1 MSFFSK
7 IKNPPMQLTNVLM
20 EKKMNFNKLSL
31 KKKIISTFVALIL
44 IFMLVLAFL
53 LNSQNKLGGMQDQG
67 AERFKAAQQISHTV
81 SEVAEVYSVSADA
94 VINHDLVQTK
104 KDLIE
109 IKNNM
114 AKSTAEIEKLADT
127 AEEKKWAE
135 EFKTNYIKYVDM
147 IEKDMVPELEKFDGI
162 NPKIREIDGKIDKI
176 REETLAP
183 LKLYLTSL
191 EKESAES
198 DKVFDST
205 FKEGIRVSIIASVIV
220 TLVALFFAFTLA
232 SNIGKILA
240 NIKEEITKAFQTIA
254 ENAEKVAAAAGN
266 LSEATTEQASAIQET
281 SASMEEMTSMIK
293 KTADSAT
300 ESTRLSRSSAQN
312 AIKGKETS
320 EHLMNSV
327 KEIETNNKQIMTE
340 VERGNVRIG
349 EIVTLINEIGN
360 KTKVIND
367 IVFQT
372 KLLSFN
378 ASVEAARAG
387 EQGKGFAVV
396 AEEVGNL
403 AQMSGK
409 AAQEISEMLD
419 DSTKKVQT
427 VIDETQRSVGAIL
440 SKGNA
445 VVLEGLS
452 VSGQNADILK
462 IIDSDV
468 KSVDAN
474 IMEISVASDEQARG
488 AEQVAQ
494 ALHQLDQTTQMNSN
508 LSQQLFEYSKGLTGQ
523 TENLKQ
529 AVYTLEKIVEGE

>member
-1 MSFFSK
+1 
-7 IKNPPMQLTNVLM
+7 
-20 EKKMNFNKLSL
+20 MNFNKLSL
-31 KKKIISTFVALIL
+31 KKKIITTFVALIIL
-44 IFMLVLAFL
+44 FIFVLVFL
-53 LNSQNKLGGMQDQG
+53 LNSQNKLGALQDQG
-67 AERFKAAQQISHTV
+67 AERFKAAQEISHTV

-104 KDLIE
+104 KDLVE
-109 IKNNM
+109 IRTNM
-114 AKSTAEIEKLADT
+114 EKSTAGIEKLADT
-127 AEEKKWAE
+127 NEEKKWAE
-135 EFKTNYIKYVDM
+135 DFKSNYVKYVDM
-147 IEKDMVPELEKFDGI
+147 IEKEMLPELEKTDGVTS
-162 NPKIREIDGKIDKI
+162 NIREIDGKIDKV

-183 LKLYLTSL
+183 LKTFLTSL

-198 DKVFDST
+198 DIVFDST
-205 FKEGIRVSIIASVIV
+205 FKDGIKYSVIASIIATII
-220 TLVALFFAFTLA
+220 ALSFAFTLA
-232 SNIGKILA
+232 NNIGNILA
-240 NIKEEITKAFQTIA
+240 VIKEEITKSFLTIS
-254 ENAEKVAAAAGN
+254 ENAEKVATAAGT

-293 KTADSAT
+293 KTADSAS
-300 ESTRLSRSSAQN
+300 ESTRLSKSSAQN

-320 EHLMNSV
+320 ENLMQSV
-327 KEIETNNKQIMTE
+327 KEIEANNKQILNE

-409 AAQEISEMLD
+409 AAMEISEMLE

-427 VIDETQRSVGAIL
+427 VIDETQRSVSAIL
-440 SKGNA
+440 AKGNE
-445 VVLEGLS
+445 VVRQGLT
-452 VSGQNADILK
+452 VSGDNADILK

-474 IMEISVASDEQARG
+474 IMEISIASDEQARG

-494 ALHQLDQTTQMNSN
+494 ALHQLDQTTQTNSN

-523 TENLKQ
+523 TENLKA
-529 AVYTLEKIVEGE
+529 AVSSLEKIVEGD